1 MYLLYLFV
9 IVKDIIVGKAQLR
22 KQLQGDI
29 MVLKHRTSLV
39 ALLIRASDTEGETGV
54 FETDSELFE
63 DAAWGA
69 MELDQHKVNAFES
82 LLGIDRRTYRD
93 YFAGRDSDTL
103 SDADVAEIKRD
114 VEKQLGTEFEGD
126 MVFLW
131 AKKTMDLLNE
141 AETRA
146 LFRTE
151 DAFRAYYEARRLLL
165 YGLVVLDTDAVT
177 IRARSI
183 LQRAQNFSDKT
194 RREAIEGLLTREGSI
209 KTSIGI
215 QEVLEANEILHNHYL
230 ELYQRM
236 ESIRINILNFMINTA
251 LAIVFIVFLFPGVVL
266 NPSVENRTFL
276 ILVMIFGIMGAS
288 ISGLLTAG
296 RGSETTRYLEQVLGS
311 WLAIARAI
319 IGAASA
325 LLIYLLLVAGFVAPE
340 TLSASLILGV
350 SFVAGFSER
359 LLLQAIG
366 TFENLGLRGK

>member
-39 ALLIRASDTEGETGV
+39 ALLIRASDTEEGTGV

-103 SDADVAEIKRD
+103 SDAEVAEIKRD
-114 VEKQLGTEFEGD
+114 IKEQLGTEFEGD

-151 DAFRAYYEARRLLL
+151 DAFRAYFEARRLLL
-165 YGLVVLDTDAVT
+165 YGLVVLDKDAVT

-194 RREAIEGLLTREGSI
+194 RREAIEGLLTSEGSM

-236 ESIRINILNFMINTA
+236 ESIRINILNFMVNTA